1 MSLLILIETDK
12 RRCHRKTG
20 TQWNGTQVQISPV
33 TFYESIHDGYI
44 TVVEQT
50 MTSTKKKKAKIKL
63 K

>member
-33 TFYESIHDGYI
+33 TFYESIDGYI

-50 MTSTKKKKAKIKL
+50 MTSTKKKKSKN
-63 K
+63 